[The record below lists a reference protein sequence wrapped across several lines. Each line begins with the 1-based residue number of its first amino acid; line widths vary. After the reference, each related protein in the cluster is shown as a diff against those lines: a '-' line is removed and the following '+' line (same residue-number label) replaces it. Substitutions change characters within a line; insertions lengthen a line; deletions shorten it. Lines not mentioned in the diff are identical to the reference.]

1 MRSSIL
7 AVLSLTA
14 AACAAAP
21 VPPAA
26 SASQDAPEAAP
37 AANKAPAAP
46 AKAAASEEAYSDPTE
61 LPELSVMS
69 PLFGKDSR
77 PSFPKATASDREC
90 WQSVSVSGDAQKD
103 YDALVSRCGGPTGSV
118 QYVKPIVGKLH
129 HIHDKRDTFA
139 VKIQGG
145 LCYRFF
151 GVADGTI
158 QDLDIL
164 IERADGDLVGDDK
177 TNGPVAIIESDKNWC
192 IDNDGDFRFKVE
204 VDGTG
209 TGNYVFG
216 VWARPKGSLQATVAA
231 R

>member
-7 AVLSLTA
+7 ALVASAALTA
-14 AACAAAP
+14 ACASSPPPSAVATQDARPAP
-21 VPPAA
+21 PQAVTPPAQAVVA
-26 SASQDAPEAAP
+26 SEAA
-37 AANKAPAAP
+37 
-46 AKAAASEEAYSDPTE
+46 YDDPGE
-61 LPELSVMS
+61 LRDPETMT

-77 PSFPKATASDREC
+77 PLFPKATASDRDY
-90 WQSVSVSGDAQKD
+90 WQTVRISGDAQKV
-103 YDALVSRCGGPTGSV
+103 YDALVSNCGGPTGSV
-118 QYVKPIVGKLH
+118 QYVKPIAGKLH
-129 HIHDKRDTFA
+129 HVHDKRDTFA

-151 GVADGTI
+151 GVADGSI

-164 IERADGDLVGDDK
+164 IERANGDLVGDDK

-192 IDNDGDFRFKVE
+192 IDADGDFRFKVE

-216 VWARPKGSLQATVAA
+216 VWARPKGNLKATVAA

>member
-7 AVLSLTA
+7 ALCALTA
-14 AACAAAP
+14 ACASNP
-21 VPPAA
+21 PPPAA
-26 SASQDAPEAAP
+26 VARDAPAPSAP
-37 AANKAPAAP
+37 AVTPAAGQ
-46 AKAAASEEAYSDPTE
+46 ASVAQEITGYDDPGE
-61 LPELSVMS
+61 LRDPETMT

-77 PSFPKATASDREC
+77 PSFPKATASDRDC
-90 WQSVSVSGDAQKD
+90 WQTVRISGDAQKD
-103 YDALVSRCGGPTGSV
+103 YEALVSNCGGPTGSV

-151 GVADGTI
+151 GVADGSI

-164 IERADGDLVGDDK
+164 IERANGDLVGDDK

-192 IDNDGDFRFKVE
+192 IDADGDFRFKVE

-216 VWARPKGSLQATVAA
+216 VWARPKGALKATVAA

>member
-7 AVLSLTA
+7 ALVASAALTA
-14 AACAAAP
+14 ACASSPPPSAVATQDARPAP
-21 VPPAA
+21 PQAVTPPAQAVVA
-26 SASQDAPEAAP
+26 SEAA
-37 AANKAPAAP
+37 
-46 AKAAASEEAYSDPTE
+46 YDDPGE
-61 LPELSVMS
+61 LRDPETMT

-77 PSFPKATASDREC
+77 PLFPKATASDRDC
-90 WQSVSVSGDAQKD
+90 WQTVRISGDAQKD
-103 YDALVSRCGGPTGSV
+103 YDALVSNCGGPTGSV
-118 QYVKPIVGKLH
+118 Q
-129 HIHDKRDTFA
+129 RDTFA

-151 GVADGTI
+151 GVADGSI

-164 IERADGDLVGDDK
+164 IERANGDLVGDDK

-192 IDNDGDFRFKVE
+192 IDADGDFRFKVE

-216 VWARPKGSLQATVAA
+216 VWARPKGNLKATVAA

>member
-1 MRSSIL
+1 
-7 AVLSLTA
+7 VA
-14 AACAAAP
+14 AAKPAP
-21 VPPAA
+21 
-26 SASQDAPEAAP
+26 APEAAYEDP
-37 AANKAPAAP
+37 A
-46 AKAAASEEAYSDPTE
+46 E
-61 LPELSVMS
+61 LPEPAIMS
-69 PLFGKDSR
+69 PLFGKESR
-77 PSFPKATASDREC
+77 PSFPKATATDREC
-90 WQSVSVSGDAQKD
+90 WQRVTVSGDAQKD
-103 YDALVSRCGGPTGSV
+103 YEALVSSCGGPTGSV
-118 QYVKPIVGKLH
+118 QYVKPMIGKLH

-151 GVADGTI
+151 GVADGSI

-164 IERADGDLVGDDK
+164 IERANGDLVGDDK

-204 VDGTG
+204 VDGAG